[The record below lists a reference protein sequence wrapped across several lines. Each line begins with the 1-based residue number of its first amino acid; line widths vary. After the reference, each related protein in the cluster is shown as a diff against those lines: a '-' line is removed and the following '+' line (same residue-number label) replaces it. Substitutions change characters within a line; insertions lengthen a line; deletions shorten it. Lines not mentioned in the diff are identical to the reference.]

1 MRERKEIFD
10 EMESMLGRVPS
21 WMLTLPDST
30 LEHDWEIFKAMEM
43 NESSLSPTQKHL
55 MGVTIAS
62 TQSCPHMAYW
72 HGQMA
77 MAMGATDTQVDEA
90 YQIARYVAGWSAAIE
105 GMNPDMQAFMN
116 ETKQMADYIRQSM
129 KKAA

>member
-1 MRERKEIFD
+1 MRSRKEIFD

-21 WMLTLPDST
+21 WMLILPDST
-30 LEHDWEIFKAMEM
+30 LEHDWEIFKAMEL
-43 NESSLSPTQKHL
+43 NESNLSPMQKHL
-55 MGVTIAS
+55 MGVTVAS
-62 TQSCPHMAYW
+62 AQGSPHMAYW

-90 YQIARYVAGWSAAIE
+90 YQIARYASGWSATLE
-105 GMNPDMQAFMN
+105 GQNPEMDFFKN
-116 ETKQMADYIRQSM
+116 ETKQITEHIRQSM